1 MNTQNTFFRVVTY
14 HRIAPIKGP
23 INLDPAMI
31 SATPEAFSEQM
42 QYLVRHFNIISIDDI
57 LNSLNN
63 GTSLPRRAIL
73 VSFDDGYHDLLE
85 FAWPILEKLKVPAVI
100 FVATDYINNP
110 KKIFWW
116 DRIANAVFNTKRE
129 ILKIPPFD
137 FKLSEIKDDRSVVVK
152 QVQSY
157 LKKLPNDKSLDLVEE
172 LCQNLGENKILQ
184 TVSLDWQELRN
195 LHDAGITIGAHS
207 RSHPL
212 LNNIPLAEAK
222 SEILGSQ
229 DDLKQRL
236 GNNYPI
242 FCYPDGSYNK
252 DIIAILKAN
261 GFTMAFTT
269 QDGHNNLRSS
279 DPYALRRTNITRRTS
294 FPIFKFRLTKLG
306 TMIDKWR
313 HK

>member
-1 MNTQNTFFRVVTY
+1 MNSKNAFFRVLTY

-31 SATPEAFSEQM
+31 SATPEAFAEQM
-42 QYLVRHFNIISIDDI
+42 QYLVRHFNVISIDDI
-57 LNSLNN
+57 LTSLNN

-116 DRIANAVFNTKRE
+116 DRIANAVFNTKSE
-129 ILKIPPFD
+129 ILKIHPFD
-137 FKLSEIKDDRSVVVK
+137 CKLSEIKDDRSAVVK

-172 LCQNLGENKILQ
+172 ICQNLGENKILQ
-184 TVSLDWQELRN
+184 TVSLDWQELRKLN
-195 LHDAGITIGAHS
+195 DAGITIGAHS

-212 LNNIPLAEAK
+212 LNNIPLDDAK

-229 DDLKQRL
+229 DDLKHRL

-242 FCYPDGSYNK
+242 FCYPDGSYNEA
-252 DIIAILKAN
+252 IIAILKAN

-269 QDGHNNLRSS
+269 RDGQNNLRSS